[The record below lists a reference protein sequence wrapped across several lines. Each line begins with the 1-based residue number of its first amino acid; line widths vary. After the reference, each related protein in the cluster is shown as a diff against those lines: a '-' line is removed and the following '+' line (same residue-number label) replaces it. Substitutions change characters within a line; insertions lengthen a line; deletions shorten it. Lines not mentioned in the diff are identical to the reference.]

1 LLDLGGWHKM
11 AFENT
16 TIIFADLFG
25 VFLEQIVI
33 FFSKMSSSYIL
44 ILFLFMIVGLIFV
57 LMTKFKE
64 VRT

>member
-1 LLDLGGWHKM
+1 M

-16 TIIFADLFG
+16 TILFADLFG

>member
-1 LLDLGGWHKM
+1 M